1 MRAVVDT
8 NVLVSALLTPG
19 GLPAA
24 LLTAVLN
31 RQLRAVVCEDIGAEY
46 HRVLLRPH
54 FRFDPSR
61 IAGVIEA
68 IRLTS
73 DWVPIPTYAGQPPL
87 PDPSDWPFVAAAAV
101 AGCPVITG
109 NVRHFPEGV
118 GVRVMAVR
126 EWVASGS
133 VG

>member
-24 LLTAVLN
+24 LLAAVLN
-31 RQLRAVVCEDIGAEY
+31 GQLRAVVCEDIVAEY
-46 HRVLLRPH
+46 RLVLQRPR

-61 IAGVIEA
+61 VAAVIGA

-73 DWVPIPTYAGQPPL
+73 DWVPIPAYAGQPPL
-87 PDPSDWPFVAAAAV
+87 PDPTDWPFLAAATV

-109 NVRHFPEGV
+109 NARHFPEGV
-118 GVRVMAVR
+118 GVRVMTVR
-126 EWVASGS
+126 EWVGNP
-133 VG
+133 